1 MYIDENKI
9 PDDIDEYYNN
19 TDILFQG
26 DREFD
31 EIMIERGYFSY
42 GGTRKSHRIITDK
55 FHNTEFKE
63 FYKDLTSKDYIVNNF
78 SEDEKILFDLA
89 KKLNYKLIKE

>member
-1 MYIDENKI
+1 MYIDSDLI
-9 PDDIDEYYNN
+9 PQDIDCYYDNS
-19 TDILFQG
+19 DILFQG
-26 DREFD
+26 SEEFD
-31 EIMIERGYFSY
+31 KIMLDRGYFLY
-42 GGTRKSHRIITDK
+42 GGTRRSHRIITDK

-63 FYKDLTSKDYIVNNF
+63 FYKDLTSKDHIANNF